1 MMIYYNDAHLER
13 RGSIFRVSYVV
24 KFDSR
29 RVYRVGMMLAL
40 EHTTPLLAREEGA
53 ESNNRREEAAK
64 WNEGGRDFSIFSF
77 FSLSSLST
85 VRRGVPVPNQQRT
98 TPTRIIIM
106 GR

>member
-1 MMIYYNDAHLER
+1 MIYYNDAHLER

-53 ESNNRREEAAK
+53 ESNRREEAQNG
-64 WNEGGRDFSIFSF
+64 NEGGRDFSIFSF